1 MINDNGVFFASF
13 AIFAPQAFMVW
24 RIWRSDQSLR
34 NEMTEQPRLIVALR
48 TARGPRVRA

>member
-1 MINDNGVFFASF
+1 MTSENGVFLTSF

-34 NEMTEQPRLIVALR
+34 NELTEQPRLIAAPLA
-48 TARGPRVRA
+48 ARGPRVRT